1 MFIDGQVIDDG
12 LIALLLFLLVQFGRV
27 RCFIRETIE
36 HLDQGRMA
44 AVDQVLEVL
53 QTRRLVL
60 YQNQQHVQTQSRES
74 LILTLRVN

>member
-27 RCFIRETIE
+27 CCFIRETIE

>member
-27 RCFIRETIE
+27 CCFIRETIE
-36 HLDQGRMA
+36 HLDQGWMA